1 MPPPVDL
8 NAVSLVRPL
17 VAAFRLVFAPMN
29 SRPAASPP
37 QRMDRDRT
45 LGLRLVF
52 RWRPEK

>member
-45 LGLRLVF
+45 LRLRLVF